1 MKRNDK
7 NGESATALT
16 SGLFK
21 VAVVGAA
28 SLKGKEIKDILSE
41 RNFPATD
48 VRLLDD
54 EESMGQMEAV
64 GDEPT
69 FIQNVLP
76 DQFTGVDFA
85 FYASDAAF
93 TGNTWQL
100 AQKAS
105 SEIIDLSYALES
117 QPNAQLRAPW
127 IDKELGR
134 DFSKQLASVPVVI
147 AHPAAVA
154 LALLFLRLK
163 KAGNLVHASA
173 TVMEPA
179 SERGRKGMDE
189 LHDQT
194 VNLLSFQ
201 QMPTAVFGTQ
211 IAFNMVSEFGEG
223 VQPKLG
229 SVQERI
235 ARHFRALVGD
245 QARVPSLMLV
255 QAPVFHGYAF
265 SIYIEMDAPVSVGH
279 IESALSG
286 DHIQILRSEESP
298 SNVNV
303 AGATEVQ
310 VAVRA
315 DTQHP
320 NGFWIWAA
328 ADNLRMLASLAVE
341 CAEQMVST
349 RPRGKVQ

>member
-1 MKRNDK
+1 MKHNDK
-7 NGESATALT
+7 SGEHAISP

-21 VAVVGAA
+21 VAIVGAA
-28 SLKGKEIKDILSE
+28 SLKGKEIKDLLSE

-54 EESMGQMEAV
+54 EESMGQIEAV

-85 FYASDAAF
+85 FFASDASF
-93 TGNTWQL
+93 TAKSWGM
-100 AQKAS
+100 AQHAS
-105 SEIIDLSYALES
+105 AEIIDLSYALEKEA
-117 QPNAQLRAPW
+117 NAQLRAPW
-127 IDKELGR
+127 IDRELGR
-134 DFSKQLASVPVVI
+134 DFSKQLASVPVVL

-154 LALLFLRLK
+154 LALMFLRIG
-163 KAGNLVHASA
+163 KAGKVRHASA
-173 TVMEPA
+173 TILEPA
-179 SERGRKGMDE
+179 SEHGRKGMDE
-189 LHDQT
+189 LHDQS

-211 IAFNMVSEFGEG
+211 VAFNLIPAYGEEIT
-223 VQPKLG
+223 PTIA
-229 SVQERI
+229 SIEERI
-235 ARHFRALVGD
+235 RSHFRALIGD
-245 QARVPSLMLV
+245 AGAVPSLVLL

-265 SIYIEMDAPVSVGH
+265 SVYIELESPMSVGH
-279 IESALSG
+279 LESALSG
-286 DHIQILRSEESP
+286 DHIQILREEERP

-303 AGATEVQ
+303 AGAQDVQ
-310 VAVRA
+310 IAVRA
-315 DTQHP
+315 DSQHP

-328 ADNLRMLASLAVE
+328 ADNLRIMATQAVE